1 MRTDQRPGVAS
12 DPNRAPL
19 ALELDHVS
27 ATYGP
32 YRALFNVSLHVPA
45 NGIVALLGSNG
56 AGKSTIARVATG
68 LLPSSA
74 GSIRVGGVDVTGR
87 PPFKIARLGVSHVPE
102 GRAIF
107 SDLTVEENLSLAF
120 RLRLGRKR
128 VPDLLLSAYDSYPIL
143 KERRKQRAGTLSGGQ
158 QRLLSLAK
166 VLVVPPKLLVAD
178 ELCLGLAPLI
188 IDAVYEGLR
197 RISRAGTA
205 LLIVEQQVDRVLE
218 ISNKAVIVEHGSIAY
233 AGDPRGATE
242 AMEKILAARGE
253 RSVLVTGHSPRAID
267 PSSLS
272 RNGTRAKGCQDVG

>member
-1 MRTDQRPGVAS
+1 M
-12 DPNRAPL
+12 
-19 ALELDHVS
+19 
-27 ATYGP
+27 
-32 YRALFNVSLHVPA
+32 
-45 NGIVALLGSNG
+45 
-56 AGKSTIARVATG
+56 
-68 LLPSSA
+68 
-74 GSIRVGGVDVTGR
+74 
-87 PPFKIARLGVSHVPE
+87 
-102 GRAIF
+102 
-107 SDLTVEENLSLAF
+107 LAF
-120 RLRLGRKR
+120 RQRVGRRL
-128 VPDLLLSAYDSYPIL
+128 VPDALERAYEGFPVL
-143 KERRKQRAGTLSGGQ
+143 CERRKQRGGTLSGGQ

-233 AGDPRGATE
+233 DGDPWGATD

-253 RSVLVTGHSPRAID
+253 RSVLVTGHGPRATD

-272 RNGTRAKGCQDVG
+272 RNGTGA

>member
-1 MRTDQRPGVAS
+1 MSRGQQPRVS
-12 DPNRAPL
+12 DPDGAPP
-19 ALELDHVS
+19 ALELDRLS
-27 ATYGP
+27 AAYGP
-32 YRALFNVSLHVPA
+32 YRALFDVSLRVPA

-74 GSIRVGGVDVTGR
+74 GTIRIGGIDVTGT

-107 SDLTVEENLSLAF
+107 SDLTVEENLTLAF

-128 VPDLLLSAYDSYPIL
+128 VPDLLVSAYDSYPIL

-197 RISRAGTA
+197 KISRAGTA

-233 AGDPRGATE
+233 DGDPWGAAE
-242 AMEKILAARGE
+242 AMEMILAARGE
-253 RSVLVTGHSPRAID
+253 RSVLVTGHGRRGSD

-272 RNGTRAKGCQDVG
+272 RNGSRT